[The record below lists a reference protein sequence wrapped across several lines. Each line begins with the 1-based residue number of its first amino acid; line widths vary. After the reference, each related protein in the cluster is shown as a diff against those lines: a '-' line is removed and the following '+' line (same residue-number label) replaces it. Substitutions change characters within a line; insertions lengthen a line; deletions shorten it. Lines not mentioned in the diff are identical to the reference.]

1 MSSNCHVLNIYLT
14 YLLRIPVFSKTRGTK
29 RCASQPTFIKIK
41 NGILYIVIFHEE
53 TRVKSMSKRITSD
66 SKTSER
72 SESKS
77 RDSGIEKDNA
87 PLVRREIFNMET
99 LNILLSA
106 IILVVLLF
114 VVGGNLGEKDSQV
127 SAKFTSDE
135 NSCRIFCENNPQYGD
150 AVFGGISENGHC
162 LCEIKIDSMPNYAKN
177 KTLSVNLLIDQGI
190 IIRQATLK
198 DGVAA
203 QALSSI
209 ETLQ

>member
-1 MSSNCHVLNIYLT
+1 
-14 YLLRIPVFSKTRGTK
+14 VFSKTRGTK

-114 VVGGNLGEKDSQV
+114 VVGGNLGEKSSGQV
-127 SAKFTSDE
+127 AATKFVSDE
-135 NSCRIFCENNPQYGD
+135 NSCRIFCENNPQYGE
-150 AVFGGISENGHC
+150 AIFGGVSETGHC

-177 KTLSVNLLIDQGI
+177 KTLSVSLLIDQGI
-190 IIRQATLK
+190 IIKQATLK
-198 DGVAA
+198 DGVAP
-203 QALSSI
+203 QALPSI